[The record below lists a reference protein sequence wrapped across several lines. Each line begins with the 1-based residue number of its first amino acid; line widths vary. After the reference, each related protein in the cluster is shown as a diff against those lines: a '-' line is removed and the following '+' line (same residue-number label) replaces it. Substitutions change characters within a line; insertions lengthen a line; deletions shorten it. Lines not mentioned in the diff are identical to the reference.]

1 MPMSDPRFSFITSV
15 SEIEEAQL
23 KAQLGGTAIRVHV
36 GVRELSTYPGQV
48 LLIQLATL
56 LARLFDRIELVGD
69 DTVQTHPSVRL
80 INGSVLEALRV
91 LLPQLRPLSPEPS
104 NGTEIVVVLG
114 DSSSTDG
121 SLYLGSDGW
130 TALVSTRAAQR
141 LTPSTNPIGPLA
153 AGALGAAEVFKS
165 VFAGR
170 IPGAFSLPEYTLSLL
185 TYRQA
190 GPQIHLPE
198 EISIEAVQFGAGS
211 IGCGFMMGFMVW
223 PHFAG
228 HLSIVDNGKFD
239 TKNPYKYQVLDW
251 ATASRGSLKASW
263 MQQRLSSLAPSLSVR
278 ACVGTARSYAW
289 AQPHDYKIPL
299 AVSAVDTVEARL
311 EIQDTLPRRVVN
323 AGIEGTIAEVSSHG
337 FGTGACLACL
347 GIERQLES
355 WDSKPIADRLGLAPE
370 RVHELILRNEGMTD
384 ADLERIRSRGV
395 APLEHLSRLSEYL
408 GQPVLSLYQRV
419 MYSEAPVGSPQGTR
433 ARITTAFCSAFAGV
447 LLFAEFLKENVRD
460 LVPFRVNNSF
470 RMELLGV
477 PGDGPFQHPRDAR
490 GWCLCHSSFRQ
501 ALYRD
506 RYSIEGA

>member
-1 MPMSDPRFSFITSV
+1 MPMIDPRFSFVTSV
-15 SEIEEAQL
+15 SEVEEAL
-23 KAQLGGTAIRVHV
+23 LRTQLGGTTIRVHV
-36 GVRELSTYPGQV
+36 GARDLSTYPGQV

-80 INGSVLEALRV
+80 IRGGVLGALRA
-91 LLPQLRPLSPEPS
+91 LLPQLRPVHAEPA
-104 NGTEIVVVLG
+104 NGSEVVVVLG
-114 DSSSTDG
+114 DSNSIG
-121 SLYLGSDGW
+121 GNVYLGADGW

-141 LTPSTNPIGPLA
+141 LTPCTNPVGPLA

-170 IPGAFSLPEYTLSLL
+170 LPGTFSLPEYALSLL
-185 TYRQA
+185 TYDSA
-190 GPQIHLPE
+190 GPQITLPQ

-211 IGCGFMMGFMVW
+211 IGCGFMMGFLVW
-223 PHFAG
+223 PHFTG
-228 HLSIVDNGKFD
+228 SLTIVDNGKFE

-263 MQQRLSSLAPSLSVR
+263 MQQRLSALVPSLSVR
-278 ACVGTARSYAW
+278 ACVGTARSFAW
-289 AQPHDYKIPL
+289 AQPHDYTIPL
-299 AVSAVDTVEARL
+299 ALSAVDTVEARF

-323 AGIEGTIAEVSSHG
+323 AGIEGTIAEVSGHG

-370 RVHELILRNEGMTD
+370 RVHELILRNEGMTE
-384 ADLERIRSRGV
+384 ADLERIRSRGI
-395 APLEHLSRLSEYL
+395 APVEHLSRLSEYL

-419 MYSEAPVGSPQGTR
+419 MYSEATVGSPQGTR
-433 ARITTAFCSAFAGV
+433 ARVTTAFCSAFAGV
-447 LLFAEFLKENVRD
+447 LLFAEFLKENARD
-460 LVPFRVNNSF
+460 LLPFRVNNSF
-470 RMELLGV
+470 RVELLGV

-506 RYSIEGA
+506 RYDIGEE